1 MNFSEWAQGIA
12 AVIGVPSVLAA
23 AIAGFMQIRI
33 MRRDRRLIFEPKC
46 PAKWTTPHHKN
57 SYAVSFAIDIRNPSQ
72 QGFVIHSVAL
82 RNPEG
87 TDLAYPGTGRVKDQA
102 PLEIDF
108 DCPPGLRTLQLYAE
122 GAALVS
128 AKSLS
133 ITAIFSRFRGQRLT
147 VDPCLDSR
155 LSFGGRV
162 GRADWTGGRRVGDHR
177 CTSTV

>member
-1 MNFSEWAQGIA
+1 
-12 AVIGVPSVLAA
+12 
-23 AIAGFMQIRI
+23 
-33 MRRDRRLIFEPKC
+33 
-46 PAKWTTPHHKN
+46 WTTPHHKN

-133 ITAIFSRFRGQRLT
+133 ITAIFSSRSRDIRCKDQAINVAIQRLNKSIPEPIRT
-147 VDPCLDSR
+147 IDS
-155 LSFGGRV
+155 
-162 GRADWTGGRRVGDHR
+162 
-177 CTSTV
+177 